1 MPTAWGFLYVSPE
14 KSISSRNT
22 SDRTTLYISP
32 PPAQSALAEP
42 EGEARAAAR
51 LRQRLAVGAWR
62 RRPPVRSAATPRR
75 HLGRAAAPRR
85 RPPTSTWWRA
95 RARRRWG
102 ARRGTRRALA
112 RSAISTGTHVSA
124 RFARNHGAGGRG
136 AGGGAGGA
144 GRRKSA
150 RMGGGAGVGGG
161 ESDAAGTTRLVVASS
176 VSVGSRSSVRCA
188 AANAAGWRVQAY
200 VPMTV
205 KPPRTRRRDV

>member
-1 MPTAWGFLYVSPE
+1 MFPLKSPFHRE
-14 KSISSRNT
+14 
-22 SDRTTLYISP
+22 TLQI
-32 PPAQSALAEP
+32 AQPCTYPRRPRRALWQSQRGRGTRSAAS
-42 EGEARAAAR
+42 R
-51 LRQRLAVGAWR
+51 LRQRLAVGAWS
-62 RRPPVRSAATPRR
+62 RRPPARSAAPPRR
-75 HLGRAAAPRR
+75 HRGRAAAPRR

-161 ESDAAGTTRLVVASS
+161 ESDAAGTTRPVVASS

>member
-1 MPTAWGFLYVSPE
+1 MWQRSATRSLILRRAWQPASCDQRARRLSNSRQTVRRARHRQTLCGCETERDRPIHCMPTAWGFLYVSPE

-51 LRQRLAVGAWR
+51 LRQRLAVGAWS
-62 RRPPVRSAATPRR
+62 RRPPARSAAPPRR
-75 HLGRAAAPRR
+75 HRGRAAAPRR

-150 RMGGGAGVGGG
+150 RMGGG
-161 ESDAAGTTRLVVASS
+161 
-176 VSVGSRSSVRCA
+176 
-188 AANAAGWRVQAY
+188 
-200 VPMTV
+200 
-205 KPPRTRRRDV
+205 